1 MAGPLPRLRRRRRPA
16 RAAPRRRD
24 RRGRAGAARR
34 PAARHDPAAKRRPV
48 PQRVLR
54 RHGLAGPRERPARG
68 APGRA
73 RPRPTRPTTADLGT
87 GPHRP
92 APLGGHRRPRRR
104 RLLEHDTRLQ
114 ERPRQR
120 TRRAPSG
127 PDRGR
132 HRRPVAR
139 RVDVCAPAGP
149 GLRPVPRR
157 RAAGRR
163 RGGRRPRRLDVQP
176 GDGAGC
182 PRHPGRCPEP
192 DPGGPARRRGPARS
206 HRRRPGRTRHPRRPR
221 RRPVHRHPRPV
232 PRPRRDRPGGATPT
246 PPTRPAGW

>member
-1 MAGPLPRLRRRRRPA
+1 MADADLDARAAEAERSVSSLFAGRLLGLPGNPPRPRRAPAPRPGGRALELLVAGPLPRLRRRRRPA

-73 RPRPTRPTTADLGT
+73 RPRPTRPATADLGT

-182 PRHPGRCPEP
+182 PRHPGRC
-192 DPGGPARRRGPARS
+192 ARA
-206 HRRRPGRTRHPRRPR
+206 
-221 RRPVHRHPRPV
+221 
-232 PRPRRDRPGGATPT
+232 
-246 PPTRPAGW
+246 

>member
-1 MAGPLPRLRRRRRPA
+1 MAGPLSRLRRRRRPA
-16 RAAPRRRD
+16 CAAPRRRD

-34 PAARHDPAAKRRPV
+34 PAPRHDPAAKRRPV

-73 RPRPTRPTTADLGT
+73 RPRPTRPATADLGT

-120 TRRAPSG
+120 TRRAPPG

-132 HRRPVAR
+132 HRGPVAR

-182 PRHPGRCPEP
+182 PRHPGRRSEP
-192 DPGGPARRRGPARS
+192 DPGGPARRRGPATAS
-206 HRRRPGRTRHPRRPR
+206 PSATGVHSSPTAATTAACSPASSPGTSPS
-221 RRPVHRHPRPV
+221 PRPT
-232 PRPRRDRPGGATPT
+232 RQSTPT
-246 PPTRPAGW
+246 PPVPLAGW